1 MILSRM
7 NSSRKN
13 IREQLVIRANEL
25 KNRMINSGIADPTK
39 IKGCSE
45 EEILVLEKACG
56 LSLPY
61 SYKVFL
67 HYFGHSFGGI
77 VMNDVEIN
85 YNSVFSLIDDL
96 KEFQSDDEEPKFPQ
110 NTFFFS
116 ARYKEQYLF
125 FDLNNANEDPPVF
138 HYTVGHDYFRQTS
151 DSIFDF
157 LEEEIGLT
165 EFAVFRMKNKK

>member
-1 MILSRM
+1 MM
-7 NSSRKN
+7 NNFSKN
-13 IREQLVIRANEL
+13 IREQLIKRANKL
-25 KNRMINSGIADPTK
+25 KNRMVNSRIADPTK

-45 EEILVLEKACG
+45 EEILVLEKACE

-61 SYKVFL
+61 SYKMFL
-67 HYFGHSFGGI
+67 RYFGHSLGGR

-96 KEFQSDDEEPKFPQ
+96 KDFQSDDEEPKFPQ

-116 ARYKEQYLF
+116 ARYKQQYLF
-125 FDLNNANEDPPVF
+125 FNLSDANEDPPIF
-138 HYTVGHDYFRQTS
+138 NYTVGHDYFRQTS

-157 LEEEIGLT
+157 LEEEIELT
-165 EFAVFRMKNKK
+165 EFAVSRMKNKK